1 MYIISKQF
9 FRQARHFGFIE
20 LTCRVL
26 TFQWQLVFPEHLQ
39 TTPCRST
46 FGLNPVWSDSLHFQE
61 HRVPS
66 SKIAFRFNLPT
77 PAEPKFSKV
86 QNCSKNEVSEVILT
100 GSASCSAGDQDCR
113 FPISSSRLFK
123 TFPPC

>member
-1 MYIISKQF
+1 MIADFKRCIKIFKISY
-9 FRQARHFGFIE
+9 
-20 LTCRVL
+20 
-26 TFQWQLVFPEHLQ
+26 
-39 TTPCRST
+39 T
-46 FGLNPVWSDSLHFQE
+46 FGRKPVWSDPLHFQE

-66 SKIAFRFNLPT
+66 SKIALRFSFPT
-77 PAEPKFSKV
+77 PAEPKFSKF

-123 TFPPC
+123 TFPSGSLHSSSIFSAFSVLKYSTGFGQ